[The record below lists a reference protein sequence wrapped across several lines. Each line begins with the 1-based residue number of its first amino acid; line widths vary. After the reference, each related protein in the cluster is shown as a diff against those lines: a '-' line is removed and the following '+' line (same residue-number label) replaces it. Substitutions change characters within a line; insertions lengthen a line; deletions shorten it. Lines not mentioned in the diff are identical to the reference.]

1 MGSMKG
7 SRQPDVQSHQ
17 VPDSYR
23 LTRVGVKGVR
33 KPVRVRRPGRTVT
46 LQPVIS
52 LFVDLP
58 ARQRG
63 SHMSRNIEVVS
74 ELVERSVKSPCS
86 SLEELAAKLSRGLL
100 DKHEYATQA
109 EVEMRADYFVEKKNP
124 SGKKSTEHYLL
135 IGRALAH
142 RGATILVRKSIGVEV
157 VGMTACPCAQETVK
171 EYLAKTDKRL
181 LDGTCPPPMLT
192 HNQRNLTS
200 LMIEVP
206 ERFSVEADDL
216 INLVEGSQSSP
227 TYEILKRPDEG
238 QVVLNAHR
246 NPKFVEDVVRDLL
259 RKVVESY
266 PDLPD
271 EVAVSVRS
279 ESQESIHKHDAVAER
294 ITTMGELRRSR
305 PAFEF
310 PKKSCA

>member
-1 MGSMKG
+1 M
-7 SRQPDVQSHQ
+7 RVARHPDVQNHH
-17 VPDSYR
+17 VPDSFR
-23 LTRVGVKGVR
+23 LTRVGVTGVK

-46 LQPVIS
+46 LQPEIS

-74 ELVERSVKSPCS
+74 ELVERSVKRPCS

-100 DKHEYATQA
+100 DRHEYATQA
-109 EVEMRADYFVEKKNP
+109 ESEMRADYFVEKKNP
-124 SGKKSTEHYLL
+124 SGRSSTEHYSLL
-135 IGRALAH
+135 ARAVAH
-142 RGATILVRKSIGVEV
+142 RGARILVRKSIGVEV
-157 VGMTACPCAQETVK
+157 VGMTACPCAQETVR
-171 EYLAKTDKRL
+171 EFLAAGDRRL
-181 LDGTCPPPMLT
+181 RNGTYPAPMLT
-192 HNQRNLTS
+192 HNQRNITS
-200 LMIEVP
+200 LMVEVP

-216 INLVEGSQSSP
+216 IRLVEGSQSSP

-279 ESQESIHKHDAVAER
+279 ESEESIHKHNAVAER

-305 PAFEF
+305 PPFEH
-310 PKKSCA
+310 PTKSCA